1 MTQDLAAQ
9 LREEKHRYFLEAG
22 GGISLPVAGAI
33 YWIGL
38 ALASPYLDA
47 SQWAF
52 YAAVFSGM
60 IFPLGLL
67 LQKPLAAPFMKAKS
81 PLSGAAMYSVM
92 AINLLWP
99 VHAIIFNTAPAAAP
113 LTLALGMTLHW
124 PVIGWAYGS
133 RVAIGHGFV
142 RALVVSLLW
151 FALPDGRFDILPL
164 AIAALY
170 LLAAAGMRWEISR
183 LRRKKGA
190 SFHGTNEAIA

>member
-190 SFHGTNEAIA
+190 SVEATREAIA